1 MFLLINAVHYR
12 ASRGFSLHRTGSTLA
27 ARLWHDR
34 QDIDAGGA
42 TLLKF
47 MTHTILAASLIGA
60 AAGAATAQP
69 APHFPV
75 KDFFRNP
82 DKGFFR
88 LADDGKTLGFM
99 QPVSVDGQPARMN
112 IYVQPLEGSNPTGE
126 ARRLTGETARDISN
140 FYWKGSR
147 TILFEKDFGGDE
159 NYHVV
164 AVDTQTGNVTD
175 LTPFDG
181 VRAGLQDDLEDDPDH
196 VLISHNKRSPEVFDV
211 YRVNIRTGKSEL
223 VAENPGNVVG
233 WQTDHAGHVRAA
245 ITSDGLETTLLYRD
259 SEADKFRPLITTDYK
274 TQVSPAFFTFDNKQM
289 YALSN
294 RGRDTLALVT
304 IDPAHPDQEKEI
316 FNPGSVDLGNAGY
329 SRLRKVV
336 TLATYETDKTQRK
349 FFDAETEALYKR
361 VQQHLPGYEVAFQG
375 YTRDEKTFI
384 VAAYNDKT
392 PGARYIYDS
401 RADTLTKL
409 ADINPTLPE
418 QQMAEMR
425 PVSYKSRDGLTI
437 HGYLTVPV
445 GRDPKN
451 LACIV
456 NPHGGPWAR
465 DSWGYNP
472 EIQFLANR
480 GFCILQMNFRGS
492 TGYGRAFWEAGFGQ
506 WGLKMQDDVT
516 DGVNWLVEQGIAD
529 PKRVGIYGGSYGGYA
544 TLAGVAFTPDLYAAA
559 VDYVG
564 VSNLFTFMN
573 TIPPYWKPLLAKMQD
588 MVGDPVRDRDRLTAT
603 SPALHV
609 DKIKTPLFIAQGA
622 RDPRVNKDESDQVVK
637 ALRDRGVEV
646 QYMVKDNEGHGF
658 HNDENKFEFY
668 TAMEKFFTDHL
679 KP

>member
-1 MFLLINAVHYR
+1 M
-12 ASRGFSLHRTGSTLA
+12 
-27 ARLWHDR
+27 
-34 QDIDAGGA
+34 
-42 TLLKF
+42 LKF
-47 MTHTILAASLIGA
+47 MTYTLLAASLIGGNA
-60 AAGAATAQP
+60 AAGS
-69 APHFPV
+69 APPKFDV

-82 DKGFFR
+82 EKGFFR
-88 LADDGKTLGFM
+88 LSDDGKTLGFM
-99 QPVSVDGQPARMN
+99 QPISLDGHPARMN
-112 IYVQPLEGSNPTGE
+112 IFVQPLQGSTPTGTP
-126 ARRLTGETARDISN
+126 RRLTGETARDISN
-140 FYWKGSR
+140 FYWKGNQ

-159 NYHVV
+159 NFHVV
-164 AVDTQTGNVTD
+164 AVDAVTGKITD
-175 LTPFDG
+175 LTPFEG
-181 VRAGLQDDLEDDPDH
+181 VRASLEDDLEDDPDH
-196 VLISHNKRSPEVFDV
+196 ILVSHNKRDAQVFDV
-211 YRVNIRTGKSEL
+211 YRVNVRSAESTL

-233 WQTDHAGHVRAA
+233 WQTDHAGNVRAA
-245 ITSDGLETTLLYRD
+245 ITSDGLNTTLLYRERETD
-259 SEADKFRPLITTDYK
+259 DFKPLITTDYK

-294 RGRDTLALVT
+294 RGRDTLSLVT
-304 IDPAHPDQEKEI
+304 IDPVRPEEEQEI
-316 FNPGSVDLGNAGY
+316 FNPGDVDLSGAGY
-329 SRLRKVV
+329 SRLRKVLTV
-336 TLATYETDKTQRK
+336 AAYETDRPQRK
-349 FFDAETEALYKR
+349 FFDAETEALYTKL
-361 VQQHLPGYEVAFQG
+361 QKHLVGYDLMLQG

-384 VAAYNDKT
+384 VAAYNDRT

-401 RADTLTKL
+401 QADTLTKL
-409 ADINPTLPE
+409 ADINPALPE
-418 QQMAEMR
+418 HQMAQVR
-425 PVSYKSRDGLTI
+425 PISYQSRDGLTI
-437 HGYLTVPV
+437 HGYLTLPV

-465 DSWGYNP
+465 DSWGFNP

-492 TGYGRAFWEAGFGQ
+492 TGYGRAFWEASFGQ

-516 DGVNWLVEQGIAD
+516 DGVKWLVSQGIAD

-588 MVGDPVRDRDRLTAT
+588 MVGDPERDRERLAAT

-637 ALRDRGVEV
+637 ALRERGVEV

-668 TAMEKFFTDHL
+668 TAMERFLTEHL